1 MHVPASTHNGL
12 DSEDWWVL
20 QEHIKNNCQKSAAAS
35 PRNSPRGAAGLFAAG
50 Q

>member
-20 QEHIKNNCQKSAAAS
+20 QEHIKNNCQKSAVDRLVS
-35 PRNSPRGAAGLFAAG
+35 KPRSTLQP
-50 Q
+50 